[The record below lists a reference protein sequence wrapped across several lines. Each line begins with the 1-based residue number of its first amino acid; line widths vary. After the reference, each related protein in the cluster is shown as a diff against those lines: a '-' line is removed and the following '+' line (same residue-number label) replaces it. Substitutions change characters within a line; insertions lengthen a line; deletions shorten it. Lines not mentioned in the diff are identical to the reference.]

1 MVRRFRK
8 CFISN
13 AVNGRVIFCG
23 KIRRKLRML
32 AAEVMKLG
40 MASVRV
46 VKFVTVKTVR
56 QIGDKG

>member
-1 MVRRFRK
+1 
-8 CFISN
+8 
-13 AVNGRVIFCG
+13 VIFCG
-23 KIRRKLRML
+23 KIRRKLSML